1 MVEQVAERL
10 LITGATGFV
19 GRRLVDLIAQ
29 RRPDWSV
36 EALADPGQRFDI
48 TNAEQVAAAVARC
61 RPTIVV
67 NLAAVSAVT
76 AAAQDPRLAWRVNL
90 DGVLN
95 LVDALRTHAPEALL
109 LQVSTAEVYGR
120 SFQSGVLID
129 ETALLQPS
137 NAYAASKAA
146 ADILVRQSAE
156 AGLKTL
162 VLRPFNHIGPGQAN
176 LFVIP
181 AFASQ
186 IARIELELQPPVL
199 KVGSLDDERDFLDLD
214 DVIDAYLAV
223 IDARASL
230 APGTV
235 FNVASGRPRRIGDML
250 ERLVS
255 LTSAKIKVEVDASRL
270 RGGAPTSYGGDA
282 SRLREAVGW
291 TPRRDVLDTV
301 ARILDFERAALDA
314 PLSVQR

>member
-1 MVEQVAERL
+1 
-10 LITGATGFV
+10 
-19 GRRLVDLIAQ
+19 
-29 RRPDWSV
+29 
-36 EALADPGQRFDI
+36 
-48 TNAEQVAAAVARC
+48 
-61 RPTIVV
+61 
-67 NLAAVSAVT
+67 
-76 AAAQDPRLAWRVNL
+76 
-90 DGVLN
+90 
-95 LVDALRTHAPEALL
+95 
-109 LQVSTAEVYGR
+109 YGR